1 MKTLLPFFVGFFL
14 FPYNSPSELDQLVA
28 GLQAKY
34 QRLGSLQS
42 DFTQSYAAPGERLR
56 HESGRL
62 QIKKPGKMRWDYN
75 APEAK
80 TYVADGKVMFE
91 YIPAQRVVTRT
102 NVKDSNDWRTPF
114 LFLLGRGNLRRDFAR
129 IEFASEAPVRAGNR
143 VLRMLPKQASDLREV
158 FLEIDPK
165 SFTLTRISFLRT
177 GNVRIDFLLSN
188 VQENINLPDTLF
200 SFKPPA
206 GVSVRQQ

>member
-1 MKTLLPFFVGFFL
+1 MKTLLAIFVGFFL
-14 FPYNSPSELDQLVA
+14 LPYNSSSDLDQLVA

-42 DFTQSYAAPGERLR
+42 DFVQNYAAPGERLR

-91 YIPAQRVVTRT
+91 YIPAQRVATRT

-114 LFLLGRGNLRRDFAR
+114 LFLLGRGNLHRDFAR

-143 VLRMLPKQASDLREV
+143 VLRMIPKQASDLREV
-158 FLEIDPK
+158 FLEVDPK
-165 SFTLTRISFLRT
+165 SFALTRISFLRT

-188 VQENINLPDTLF
+188 VQENLNLPDTLF

-206 GVSVRQQ
+206 GVTVRQQ

>member
-1 MKTLLPFFVGFFL
+1 MKTLLAIFVGFFL
-14 FPYNSPSELDQLVA
+14 LPYNSSSELDQLVA

-34 QRLGSLQS
+34 QRLNSLQA
-42 DFTQSYAAPGERLR
+42 DFTQNYVAPGERLR
-56 HESGRL
+56 RESGRL

-91 YIPAQRVVTRT
+91 YIPAQRMATRT
-102 NVKDSNDWRTPF
+102 SVKDSNDWRTPF

-129 IEFASEAPVRAGNR
+129 IEFVGEAPVRAGNR

-158 FLEIDPK
+158 FLEVDP
-165 SFTLTRISFLRT
+165 STFALTRISFLRT

-206 GVSVRQQ
+206 GVTVRQQ